1 MYKIRLL
8 IKGGV
13 GGNTHITNTIAAAC
27 IATGMGHVRSFQL
40 DIVSGMM
47 TMRLKQN
54 LLLCGSCFCLLAYSQ
69 STDWAVSIAGIIVT
83 WFIFQLQIVSQ
94 KVNLSSV
101 YSSSLC

>member
-54 LLLCGSCFCLLAYSQ
+54 LLLVEVVFVCLLILRAL
-69 STDWAVSIAGIIVT
+69 TG
-83 WFIFQLQIVSQ
+83 L
-94 KVNLSSV
+94 
-101 YSSSLC
+101 